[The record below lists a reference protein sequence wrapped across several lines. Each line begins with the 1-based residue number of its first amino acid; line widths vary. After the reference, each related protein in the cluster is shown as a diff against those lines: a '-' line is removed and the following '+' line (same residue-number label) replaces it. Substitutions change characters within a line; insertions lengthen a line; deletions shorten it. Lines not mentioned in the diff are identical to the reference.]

1 MLRNDLPSR
10 TLCLLQEMQVI
21 IYSAHTIVSHG
32 PCHQYVHEVVRVQP
46 IIKLSWYPGICTVV
60 PLLRDPH
67 YIDNG
72 TCKCQHLQTAA
83 DLAGACTGK
92 NIMLNL

>member
-1 MLRNDLPSR
+1 MLSIQETEQIKQILQGNLLCNDLPSR

-21 IYSAHTIVSHG
+21 TCSANTVVSHS

-46 IIKLSWYPGICTVV
+46 VIKLPWHPGICTVV
-60 PLLRDPH
+60 PLLGNPH

-72 TCKCQHLQTAA
+72 TCKC
-83 DLAGACTGK
+83 
-92 NIMLNL
+92 